1 MSKVNYRPHKKNLR
15 LDLTLYNLGFT
26 ESRAKAI
33 DLIKQGKVFVNSKIV
48 KKNSYL
54 VNKVY
59 KIYLKKNVKQWVSR
73 GAIKLLYALE
83 KFDLD
88 VTGKIVYDIGASTGG
103 FTEVCIEKGAKLVYS
118 IDVGTNQLHEK
129 LKKEKKIISIENF
142 NAKYLDN
149 SIIHE
154 KINLVVCDVSF
165 ISLTKV
171 IEPSLKLLSS
181 KAEIISLIKPQF
193 ETNKINLKKGIVKDP
208 LIHEQVCNDISNWFK
223 KTIKAEV
230 VGLVESPITG
240 PKGNKEF
247 LIYSILKKS

>member
-1 MSKVNYRPHKKNLR
+1 M
-15 LDLTLYNLGFT
+15 DFFEALGFKHYQGSQFQDDT
-26 ESRAKAI
+26 ELRKNYIDRIYDTYIDEEELQACDQAICDVANSLEPKAYTSREFI
-33 DLIKQGKVFVNSKIV
+33 TELGKF
-48 KKNSYL
+48 
-54 VNKVY
+54 
-59 KIYLKKNVKQWVSR
+59 LKKNAK
-73 GAIKLLYALE
+73 
-83 KFDLD
+83 
-88 VTGKIVYDIGASTGG
+88 KI
-103 FTEVCIEKGAKLVYS
+103 YS

-208 LIHEQVCNDISNWFK
+208 LIHEQVCNYISNWFK

>member
-1 MSKVNYRPHKKNLR
+1 MVIRDIPSSVTMPITSSEHSRFKKR
-15 LDLTLYNLGFT
+15 LT
-26 ESRAKAI
+26 
-33 DLIKQGKVFVNSKIV
+33 
-48 KKNSYL
+48 
-54 VNKVY
+54 
-59 KIYLKKNVKQWVSR
+59 
-73 GAIKLLYALE
+73 
-83 KFDLD
+83 FD
-88 VTGKIVYDIGASTGG
+88 
-103 FTEVCIEKGAKLVYS
+103 VCQ
-118 IDVGTNQLHEK
+118 DH
-129 LKKEKKIISIENF
+129 F

-208 LIHEQVCNDISNWFK
+208 LIHEQVCNYISNWFK

-247 LIYSILKKS
+247 LIYSVLKKS

>member
-1 MSKVNYRPHKKNLR
+1 MSKNLKIR
-15 LDLTLYNLGFT
+15 LDQLLIDRNLADT
-26 ESRAKAI
+26 KSKAQSMI
-33 DLIKQGKVFVNSKIV
+33 LAGQVYVNDKIITKSGNSFNENSKI
-48 KKNSYL
+48 
-54 VNKVY
+54 
-59 KIYLKKNVKQWVSR
+59 KIKQLHPTWVSR
-73 GAIKLLYALE
+73 GAFKLLKAIDH
-83 KFDLD
+83 F
-88 VTGKIVYDIGASTGG
+88 KIDIENKICLDIGSSTGG
-103 FTEVCIEKGAKLVYS
+103 FTEVLLKKNAKKIYS